1 MGLGL
6 IILAFLD
13 WLRGRRFNPELS
25 RAIDEATV
33 LAESSDPTER
43 AYGQWALK
51 LLTRCI
57 RY

>member
-1 MGLGL
+1 MRR
-6 IILAFLD
+6 
-13 WLRGRRFNPELS
+13 WLLELFRRLKPHRFDPELS
-25 RAIDEATV
+25 RAIDEATI
-33 LAESSDPTER
+33 LAESSDPTAR